1 MAKAAERDDESLP
14 QAPAGEGL
22 RERGARNRPRIGL
35 VLGGGGVIGNA
46 YITGV
51 LEGIR
56 RATGWDAVDSELTVG
71 TSAGSVNG
79 GLLAAGV
86 HSEFLFAHLCGELE
100 RALPG
105 PGPQPAESTAR
116 LARSRDRDWMEKL
129 YPPIDQMPRPLLA
142 SPRSVLRGLSRPRET
157 PFEVWLTG
165 LLPEGNRSTRTIGEI
180 IESVWAKGFPKR
192 RFWAV
197 ATDLESGR
205 RVPFGRLDAPRT
217 DLSRAV
223 RASCAIPSFFAPV
236 RVKGRRFVDGGIWS
250 VSNLDLVEGE
260 GLDLVVCVNPLSS
273 VDARPAPGLGAHILH
288 RLERAAWGRF
298 ARRLV
303 EERRRVEARGTPVLI
318 LQPTAADLETIPM
331 NWMDPRPRR
340 QVARRALETT
350 IETLKRPES
359 AKLAGLLAGAAA

>member
-1 MAKAAERDDESLP
+1 M
-14 QAPAGEGL
+14 
-22 RERGARNRPRIGL
+22 
-35 VLGGGGVIGNA
+35 
-46 YITGV
+46 
-51 LEGIR
+51 
-56 RATGWDAVDSELTVG
+56 
-71 TSAGSVNG
+71 NG

-86 HSEFLFAHLCGELE
+86 HSEVLFAHLCGELE

-105 PGPQPAESTAR
+105 AGPQPTLAAQR
-116 LARSRDRDWMEKL
+116 LARSRDRDWTRKL
-129 YPPIDQMPRPLLA
+129 YPRIEQMPRPVLA
-142 SPRSVLRGLSRPRET
+142 SPRSVLRGLARPRET

-180 IESVWAKGFPKR
+180 IESVWAKGWPDR

-205 RVPFGRLDAPRT
+205 RVPFGRNGAPGT
-217 DLSRAV
+217 DLARAV

-236 RVKGRRFVDGGIWS
+236 RVNGRRFVDGGIWS

-260 GLDLVVCVNPLSS
+260 ALDLVVCVNPLSP
-273 VDARPAPGLGAHILH
+273 VAARPPDSPGIGPNWVH

-298 ARRLV
+298 ARRLIQ
-303 EERRRVEARGTPVLI
+303 ERRRVEARGTPVLI
-318 LQPTAADLETIPM
+318 IQPTAADLETIPL

-350 IETLKRPES
+350 IDALKRPES
-359 AKLAGLLAGAAA
+359 AKLAGLLEAAAA